1 MLGFIMVDTYRVLKD
16 FEDSIAE
23 YCGSKFAVGI
33 DNASNGLFLCL
44 KFIGV
49 EGQTITIPNRT
60 YLSVPCSIIHAGAHV
75 KFDDQHPTVNGNKLR
90 GQYKLDPFPVW
101 DSALTFRRNMYISGQ
116 FMCLSFSGPHKFL
129 KLGKGG
135 MILTDNAEACEWFKK
150 ARYSG
155 RNEGGDHLTDTLD
168 VVGWNYYLLP
178 DIAARGLAMM
188 PGVEDYNEDLEIE
201 YQDLSKQNI
210 YTQR

>member
-1 MLGFIMVDTYRVLKD
+1 MAYTYQVLKD
-16 FEDSIAE
+16 FENEISK
-23 YCGSKFAVGI
+23 YCGSKFAIGV

-75 KFDDQHPTVNGNKLR
+75 KFDNQHSTVIGNKLK
-90 GQYKLDPFPVW
+90 GQYKLEPFPVW
-101 DSALTFRRNMYISGQ
+101 DSALTFRKNMYIPGQ

-135 MILTDNAEACEWFKK
+135 MILTDDDEAHEWLKK

-168 VVGWNYYLLP
+168 VIGWNYYLLP
-178 DIAARGLAMM
+178 DIAARGLALM
-188 PGVEDYNEDLEIE
+188 PGVKDYNEDLEIE
-201 YQDLSKQNI
+201 YQDLSKQKI